1 MSTIIDIDSLYKNSS
16 LKFTLTRAKLEDL
29 CKDEFEKC
37 LKFVCN
43 VLNDADIDKSEV
55 DDIVLVGG
63 STRIPYINNML
74 KKFFKRDKLCKDIN
88 PDEAVAYGAT
98 IQAAVFYL
106 V

>member
-74 KKFFKRDKLCKDIN
+74 KKFLKEINYVDQLIQMKQLHMELQFKQ
-88 PDEAVAYGAT
+88 P
-98 IQAAVFYL
+98 FYL